1 MLATVSK
8 TSARAA
14 HESRNNVYLFRNA
27 SDCVSHANQSTL
39 MQQICSRQHLSL
51 SLPEWK
57 KCPEKHFKF
66 HFCTQER
73 LNAIQTKEEQMLAA
87 RFRACK
93 KLGRRPT
100 AQRPTLG
107 RNETLL
113 SNRNRISS
121 NGENVVLHP
130 SQYLSIYLVLCN
142 APEARLIQ
150 SDLARLMHS

>member
-1 MLATVSK
+1 
-8 TSARAA
+8 
-14 HESRNNVYLFRNA
+14 
-27 SDCVSHANQSTL
+27 
-39 MQQICSRQHLSL
+39 MQEICSRQHLSL
-51 SLPEWK
+51 SLPERK
-57 KCPEKHFKF
+57 KRPEIHFKF

-107 RNETLL
+107 RNETLP
-113 SNRNRISS
+113 SNRKIIFPRI
-121 NGENVVLHP
+121 NGDNVVLHP